1 MKTDFQE
8 FLTFARDTL
17 IGVAVFALAPA
28 LVALGF
34 LVD

>member
-1 MKTDFQE
+1 MKIDFQE
-8 FLTFARDTL
+8 LITFARDAL
-17 IGVAVFALAPA
+17 IGFAVFSLAPA

>member
-1 MKTDFQE
+1 MKTDAQQA
-8 FLTFARDTL
+8 LTFAREFC
-17 IGVAVFALAPA
+17 IGFAVFSIAPA